1 MKLKHYISFLLAL
14 TTLSFWFVFVANA
27 IPILPVGLGGTGTS
41 TAPSAGNI
49 LIGNTGGTYDL
60 ITSSTLVTNAGGG
73 GSGAISTSSAISTNN
88 FPFWSTV
95 GGALSGTSTVTTNAG
110 HITFAASNAT
120 TSVCGTGPSNVG
132 SDHAGTITI
141 GTGVVTAC
149 TLTFG
154 ATFAATPA
162 CTVAINSVA
171 ITADVQSVSQTAVT
185 FGFSASVAGGSLYYL
200 CF

>member
-1 MKLKHYISFLLAL
+1 MRKKTLIILILVGLAISA
-14 TTLSFWFVFVANA
+14 SFTYGAPTSTILQNLIINGIKDA
-27 IPILPVGLGGTGTS
+27 SNPILRIDSVGLVS
-41 TAPSAGNI
+41 T
-49 LIGNTGGTYDL
+49 TTDQ
-60 ITSSTLVTNAGGG
+60 T
-73 GSGAISTSSAISTNN
+73 GSGAISTSSAVSVNN
-88 FPFWSTV
+88 FPFWTTV

-132 SDHAGTITI
+132 SDNAGTITV

-154 ATFAATPA
+154 TTFAATPA